1 MDRAG
6 QLRRGVSLE
15 WLTLGYNSLEAL
27 VALIAGAV
35 AGSVALVGF
44 GLDSLI
50 EVTSGATLLW
60 RLRSDSE
67 RSERIALKVVGVC
80 FLALAAYVGF
90 EASESLLFGRSP
102 ERSIGGVL
110 LAIASLVVMPMLARA
125 KRRVAGHIGSA
136 ALSADAKQTEL
147 CAYLSA
153 ILLVGLALN
162 AMLGWWWAD
171 PLAALAMVPI
181 MVKEGV
187 DALGGKTCCPAC
199 H

>member
-27 VALIAGAV
+27 IALIAGAI
-35 AGSVALVGF
+35 AGSVALLGF

-67 RSERIALKVVGVC
+67 RSERIALKIVGVC
-80 FLALAAYVGF
+80 FLVLAAYVAF
-90 EASESLLFGRSP
+90 EAAESLLFGRSP
-102 ERSIGGVL
+102 KRSIGGVL
-110 LAIASLVVMPMLARA
+110 LAIASVVVMPMLARA
-125 KRRVAGHIGSA
+125 KRRVAGHIDSA
-136 ALSADAKQTEL
+136 ALSADAKQSEL

-162 AMLGWWWAD
+162 VMLGWWWAD
-171 PLAALAMVPI
+171 PVAALAMAPI

-187 DALGGKTCCPAC
+187 DALRGKTCCAAC

>member
-27 VALIAGAV
+27 IALIAGAI

-80 FLALAAYVGF
+80 FLALAIYVGV
-90 EASESLLFGRSP
+90 EASDSLLFGRPPS
-102 ERSIGGVL
+102 RSIAGVL
-110 LAIASLVVMPMLARA
+110 LAIASIVVMPMLARA
-125 KRRVAGHIGSA
+125 KRRVASHIGSA

-162 AMLGWWWAD
+162 VMFGWWWAD
-171 PLAALAMVPI
+171 PVAALAMIPI

-187 DALGGKTCCPAC
+187 DALRGKTCCAAC